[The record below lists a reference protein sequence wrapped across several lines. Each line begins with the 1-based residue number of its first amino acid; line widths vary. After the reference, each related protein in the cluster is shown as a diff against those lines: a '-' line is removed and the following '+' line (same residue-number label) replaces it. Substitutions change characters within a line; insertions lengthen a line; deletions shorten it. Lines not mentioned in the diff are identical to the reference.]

1 MFWSSF
7 CLLTSLPVACSESVY
22 VVHYVILR
30 DGLPQDVRRV
40 REIDEQQLTMAL
52 MRANTSLAY
61 ADFWFSGSAESLAAF
76 DALLQLPFLRPVAA
90 VNFVAIQSAIER
102 FYRTHYPGKCKSTV
116 RGHSP
121 SVIPLFG
128 RNSGRFVPSDITKTP
143 SRTFFLFSQA
153 HAKKGECLGGV
164 ILRGFFPGNEYL

>member
-1 MFWSSF
+1 
-7 CLLTSLPVACSESVY
+7 
-22 VVHYVILR
+22 VILR

-102 FYRTHYPGKCKSTV
+102 FYRTHYPG
-116 RGHSP
+116 
-121 SVIPLFG
+121 
-128 RNSGRFVPSDITKTP
+128 
-143 SRTFFLFSQA
+143 
-153 HAKKGECLGGV
+153 
-164 ILRGFFPGNEYL
+164 